1 MKRKNI
7 TPLLAFYIAQEEA
20 EKAKKAQKKKE
31 QNIRTRNWRLNN
43 PEKVAGYRRAAKQ
56 RKDAARAENPRVFKT
71 SLHQRM
77 QRRKS
82 YHKCKLRYLQT
93 LMTI

>member
-1 MKRKNI
+1 MKHI

-20 EKAKKAQKKKE
+20 EKAKEAERKKE
-31 QNIRTRNWRLNN
+31 QNIRTRNWRLEN
-43 PEKVAGYRRAAKQ
+43 PEKIAGYRRAAKQ
-56 RKDAARAENPRVFKT
+56 KKEAARAENPRVFKT
-71 SLHQRM
+71 SLHQRQ

-82 YHKCKLRYLQT
+82 YYKCKLRYLQT